1 MKTRTCGRC
10 NGKDTI
16 LICMEC
22 LRELKEERNA
32 EVKQAIEEVRNK
44 WQEDEGLVILETIF
58 GDIEPVYEQLTELLQ
73 KLGLEDGK

>member
-32 EVKQAIEEVRNK
+32 EVKQIMSDFENKLRDNHFIITEELLK
-44 WQEDEGLVILETIF
+44 
-58 GDIEPVYEQLTELLQ
+58 ELLQ
-73 KLGLEDGK
+73 KLRLDAKDEGGEHGD

>member
-32 EVKQAIEEVRNK
+32 EVKQIMSDFENKLRDNHFIITEELLK
-44 WQEDEGLVILETIF
+44 
-58 GDIEPVYEQLTELLQ
+58 ELLQ